1 MKLRVLVVDDDFRVA
16 KLHADAIDTLADCEA
31 IGQARSATDALR
43 LARAQRPDLVL
54 LDEYLPDA
62 PGTTLIGRLGAP
74 CIMITSANDP
84 GTVRRAFG
92 AGAVNYILKPF
103 PIEVLAD
110 RVTAYARSWA
120 TLTGPRP
127 VDQTQIDHAYAVLH
141 SGDLSAAKGRSQETT
156 ALVRDILIA
165 ARGSVTAAQVA
176 DDAGISRGTAQRYLA
191 DLAKTGRVTL
201 TLHYGSTGRPEHHYT
216 WLH

>member
-1 MKLRVLVVDDDFRVA
+1 MTLRVLVVDDDFRVA
-16 KLHADAIDTLADCEA
+16 KVHADAIDTLADCET

-43 LARAQRPDLVL
+43 LARAERPALVL

-74 CIMITSANDP
+74 CMMITSANDSA
-84 GTVRRAFG
+84 TVRRAFA
-92 AGAVNYILKPF
+92 AGAVNYLLKPF
-103 PIEVLAD
+103 PIEFLAA
-110 RVTAYARSWA
+110 RVAAYARGRA

-127 VDQTQIDHAYAVLH
+127 VDQAQIDHAYAVLH
-141 SGDLSAAKGRSQETT
+141 SADLTAAKGRSQETT

-165 ARGSVTAAQVA
+165 AAGSVTAAQVA

-191 DLAKTGRVTL
+191 DLAKTGRVQL